1 MVQISVCACT
11 RCPGPDCYSSCRVAW
26 SRSWVKLFKTLIPNS
41 HLGVQLLCGTWVSPF
56 IEVVCAIY
64 GSDCYYTE
72 YNICLLV
79 GVVLVHL
86 SYVISAVF
94 PLAS

>member
-1 MVQISVCACT
+1 MLALGVPVQIVTA
-11 RCPGPDCYSSCRVAW
+11 AW

-41 HLGVQLLCGTWVSPF
+41 HLGVPQFCATWVSLV
-56 IEVVCAIY
+56 IDMVCAIY

-72 YNICLLV
+72 YNSFLLV

-86 SYVISAVF
+86 SYVISGI
-94 PLAS
+94 